1 MKKKLSNNFKQG
13 IISYIPKSS
22 TFLFIVVIVFILF
35 IFISYKLLLVN
46 MKDNYIKNEEITFYK
61 IQKHTSTLLTKL
73 LYKFSL
79 QRDIL
84 IEKHNDVLNYLK
96 DIEKD
101 SYDDI
106 NLSFIYENINKDL
119 PNKPYNI
126 YITNENLII
135 KNTTYLPDLEFD
147 LSFAK
152 EIFEKN
158 IQEKTIGISA
168 PIFEIYSSNFFTYTN
183 SGLPKN
189 DKRVIQL
196 SFTYDDIKEDLIKLQ
211 NLINSI
217 PNIKSSDAF
226 MLSKNYIGDFMFK
239 SLKSYKTNKKDIEDR
254 IEKGK
259 KLARELYENEY
270 MIKYEDDKN
279 LKIVYLSEKS
289 PIFEEAKIIYSIVFD
304 EIELTNSIYKLN
316 IIMLVITFIGL
327 FTIFI
332 IYKVRKKEFIL
343 SYKDKFIEHSI
354 HEINTPL
361 SIINLNLQLKNELS
375 GDDIYSRKMEGAIR
389 TLKNSYEDMTFL
401 HIKNRIKYKIEK
413 LNLNEVLRNRVK
425 YFELIAKTQNRVLNL
440 ETFDN
445 ILIDM
450 SNIELERLID
460 NNISNAIKYSSIN
473 STINI
478 ILDSKNLRFIS
489 NGEKIKDTKSI
500 FKRYIRENISLGG
513 HGIGLSIVK
522 DICDK
527 YNIKIDVYS
536 QNDNNIFSYTFNCH
550 TNITRKS

>member
-1 MKKKLSNNFKQG
+1 M
-13 IISYIPKSS
+13 
-22 TFLFIVVIVFILF
+22 
-35 IFISYKLLLVN
+35 
-46 MKDNYIKNEEITFYK
+46 
-61 IQKHTSTLLTKL
+61 TKL

-259 KLARELYENEY
+259 KLARELDENEY
-270 MIKYEDDKN
+270 IIKYEDDKN

-425 YFELIAKTQNRVLNL
+425 YFELIANTQNRVLNL

-478 ILDSKNLRFIS
+478 ILDSNNLRFIS